1 MIYALLVVD
10 RVLYCSC
17 YIVVLLAD
25 VVIVVIVVFVVVV
38 CVVVMYSRHCFH
50 VRLRVHIETLS
61 IKK

>member
-1 MIYALLVVD
+1 MNYVD

-25 VVIVVIVVFVVVV
+25 VVIVVFVVV
-38 CVVVMYSRHCFH
+38 CVVVIYSRHCFY
-50 VRLRVHIETLS
+50 VRLGVHIETLS

>member
-25 VVIVVIVVFVVVV
+25 VVIVVFVVV
-38 CVVVMYSRHCFH
+38 CVVVIYSRHCFY
-50 VRLRVHIETLS
+50 VRLGVHIETLS

>member
-25 VVIVVIVVFVVVV
+25 VVIVVIVVFVVV
-38 CVVVMYSRHCFH
+38 CVVVIYSRHCFH